1 MHSPRTGGV
10 EYDVAGAV
18 ADAENILA
26 INGRALFR
34 VFVLGV
40 LGCGGYGLLLI
51 GVNGYAIGRTL
62 AVVFRIAPDAFWFM
76 LSYAPLE
83 FAAIMAVNCAAQL
96 VTWSCFDWLRE
107 RPTPHL
113 GPALRLVGCA
123 LLLAVVAAGLEAHAI
138 QSYRSTFE

>member
-1 MHSPRTGGV
+1 MHSPRTGSV
-10 EYDVAGAV
+10 EYDVAAAF
-18 ADAENILA
+18 ADAKTILA
-26 INGRALFR
+26 INSRALFR

-62 AVVFRIAPDAFWFM
+62 AEVFRIAPEALWFM
-76 LSYAPLE
+76 LWYAPLE
-83 FAAIMAVNCAAQL
+83 FAAVMAVNCAAQS

-107 RPTPHL
+107 RPTPYP
-113 GPALRLVGCA
+113 GSALRLVGCA

-138 QSYRSTFE
+138 QSYGSTFE